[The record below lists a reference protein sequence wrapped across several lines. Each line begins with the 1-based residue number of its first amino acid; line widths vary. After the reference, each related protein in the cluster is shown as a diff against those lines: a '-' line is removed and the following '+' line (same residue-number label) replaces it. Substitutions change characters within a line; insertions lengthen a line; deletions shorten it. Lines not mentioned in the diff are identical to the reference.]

1 MKLYKFDEQTLTFK
15 QVKKFRL
22 VLLFAFVF
30 FWAMGVTT
38 LINIHFNEKIN
49 KELMAI
55 IINDSQNK
63 DNFTF
68 NSFKT
73 YLKELNIKYPHIV
86 MAQAMLETNHFQSHI
101 FKENHNLFGM
111 REAKQRLTNAIGTE
125 HNHAFYNTWKESVID
140 YALYQASYMSN
151 LNETQYFQAL
161 DDSYAEAGNAYS
173 ISLKNIIKTHNL
185 KSKF

>member
-30 FWAMGVTT
+30 FCTMGVTT
-38 LINIHFNEKIN
+38 LINIHFSEKIN
-49 KELMAI
+49 KEIMAI

-111 REAKQRLTNAIGTE
+111 KVATRRPTTNKGEDNGHAYYDNWRESVQDY
-125 HNHAFYNTWKESVID
+125 AFYSAV
-140 YALYQASYMSN
+140 Y
-151 LNETQYFQAL
+151 LNELNSEDDYFTFLSQY
-161 DDSYAEAGNAYS
+161 YAEDPNY
-173 ISLKNIIKTHNL
+173 IDKLKNIIQKNKL
-185 KSKF
+185 NQN